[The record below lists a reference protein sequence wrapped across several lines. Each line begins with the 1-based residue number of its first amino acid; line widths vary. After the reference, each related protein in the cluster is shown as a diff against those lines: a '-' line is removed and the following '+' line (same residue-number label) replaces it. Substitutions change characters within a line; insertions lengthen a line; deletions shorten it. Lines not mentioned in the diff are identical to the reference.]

1 MPRASVSNGPRQN
14 DIMDELVRRLIE
26 AAGGSPH
33 AEFLTEMIHT
43 TLRLVRNQTSRG
55 DVKILNAALRE
66 LAYAFRVFTPYR
78 GIPKVTMFGSAR
90 VSDDSLEYRQA
101 ALFAR
106 EMSHRGWMVI
116 TGAGEGIMKAG
127 QDGAGRGKSFGVNIR
142 LPFEQFANEFIQRDA
157 KLVTFRYF
165 FTRKLVF
172 VKETDAFA
180 LFPGGFGTMDE
191 AFEALTLLQTGKTAL
206 VPLVCVD
213 PPGGEFWRTW
223 DEHIRKML
231 LGRGLISEEDL
242 ALYRVTDSAE
252 AAANEIVEF
261 YRNYHSS
268 RYVGNRLLLRLRHA
282 PSDTELESIRRAFA
296 DILGDGTFSVT
307 SALPEEADE
316 GALAD
321 LPRLMFQFNRRNLGR
336 LRQLID
342 TLNRLAPPADQQ
354 HTLVGTETA
363 HKLTPTNHAETIPEA
378 GDPDAEVTVEI
389 PPPVSGSVERRTS
402 GMPPPDET

>member
-1 MPRASVSNGPRQN
+1 MPRLPVDNVSRQAEPT
-14 DIMDELVRRLIE
+14 DELVRQLID

-33 AEFLTEMIHT
+33 AEFLMEMIHT
-43 TLRLVRNQTSRG
+43 ALRLIRNQTSRG
-55 DVKILNAALRE
+55 DIKILNAALRE

-78 GIPKVTMFGSAR
+78 GVPKVTIFGSAR
-90 VSDDSLEYRQA
+90 VPDDSPEYQQA

-106 EMSHRGWMVI
+106 EMSRRGWMVI

-142 LPFEQFANEFIQRDA
+142 LPFEQFANQFIQRDA

-213 PPGGEFWRTW
+213 PPGGDFWRSW
-223 DEHIRKML
+223 DEHVRKML
-231 LGRGLISEEDL
+231 LGRGLISGEDL

-252 AAANEIVEF
+252 TAANEIEGF

-282 PSDTELESIRRAFA
+282 PSAADLERIRHAFG
-296 DILGDGTFSVT
+296 DILAEGTFTVT
-307 SALPEEADE
+307 AALPEEADE
-316 GALAD
+316 TGLAD
-321 LPRLMFQFNRRNLGR
+321 LPRLLFRFNRRNLGR

-342 TLNRLAPPADQQ
+342 ALNRLAPPPDQQ

-363 HKLTPTNHAETIPEA
+363 HKLTMTEHPE
-378 GDPDAEVTVEI
+378 GTPVESDPQAEVTVEI
-389 PPPVSGSVERRTS
+389 PPPIPGSVETRTS
-402 GMPPPDET
+402 GAGGAEDA